1 MAYRYAFYEAA
12 ARDLFKLTQRN
23 HRLLHAIV
31 TVHIP
36 TILQDPHSAGEK
48 KKGKLAHV
56 WGYNIKVDNVAYR
69 MVYEIDGEVVR
80 FIAVGP
86 HDEAYERAE
95 QRV

>member
-1 MAYRYAFYEAA
+1 MPYRYVFYEAA

-23 HRLLHAIV
+23 HRLLYAIGA
-31 TVHIP
+31 VHIP
-36 TILQDPHSAGEK
+36 AILLDLHTTGKK

-56 WGYNIKVDNVAYR
+56 WDDNIKVDNVAYR
-69 MVYEIDGEVVR
+69 MVYEIDGDVVR

-95 QRV
+95 QRA